1 MFRYHLMNLEV
12 NQENFIKK
20 VLIKII
26 IQQQECQFL
35 INLYKLNKTTQ
46 TYILK
51 YIWLFKITL
60 NKTYKIKSCMVRQN
74 KMKNQ
79 KVLHNT
85 LNNKLNYIKQLLN
98 KISQYYLINI

>member
-1 MFRYHLMNLEV
+1 MFHYHLMNLEV

-35 INLYKLNKTTQ
+35 INLYKLNKIIQ

-51 YIWLFKITL
+51 YIWLFKIML
-60 NKTYKIKSCMVRQN
+60 NKTYKIKLYMVKQN